1 MRLYTNK
8 WILFVQWFILFAGV
22 IFLICAVIFNLPATN
37 DEAIVGLKG
46 IMLMILLVINTSS
59 HSLYTSEFYYIN
71 NKCSNKNCTTDLKK
85 DIKDFDDEMNG
96 NRNNKNSSI
105 RNVLTFNL
113 FILNS
118 SYFLIFSILIN
129 IIQTAGIIGKNKILV
144 ILSFYSFLIFLIII
158 SINYLLYNYLLYKT
172 FKKIIESD

>member
-8 WILFVQWFILFAGV
+8 WILFVQGFILFAGA
-22 IFLICAVIFNLPATN
+22 IFLICAVIFNLPAKN

-46 IMLMILLVINTSS
+46 IMFMILFVINTAS

-71 NKCSNKNCTTDLKK
+71 NKCSNKSCTTDLKK
-85 DIKDFDDEMNG
+85 DIKNFDDEMNG
-96 NRNNKNSSI
+96 NNKNSSI
-105 RNVLTFNL
+105 KNILTFNL

-129 IIQTAGIIGKNKILV
+129 IIQATRIMGKNKVLV

-158 SINYLLYNYLLYKT
+158 SINYILYNYLLYKSL
-172 FKKIIESD
+172 KKIIESH

>member
-1 MRLYTNK
+1 MQLYTNK
-8 WILFVQWFILFAGV
+8 WILFVQGFILFVGA
-22 IFLICAVIFNLPATN
+22 IFLICAVIFNLPAIN

-85 DIKDFDDEMNG
+85 DIKDFDDEMNR

>member
-1 MRLYTNK
+1 MQLYTNK
-8 WILFVQWFILFAGV
+8 WILFVQGFILFAGA
-22 IFLICAVIFNLPATN
+22 IFLICAVIFNLPAIN

-46 IMLMILLVINTSS
+46 IMLMILLVVNTSS

-85 DIKDFDDEMNG
+85 DIKDFNDEINI
-96 NRNNKNSSI
+96 NNKKSSI
-105 RNVLTFNL
+105 KNVLTFNL

-129 IIQTAGIIGKNKILV
+129 IIQTTGMIGKNKILV

-172 FKKIIESD
+172 FKKIIEK